1 MVAHP
6 DPELQALIERFV
18 CVRLIQMG
26 GVDLA
31 VFQFDPF
38 LSWSLFFMNGDKTI
52 YGRFGRAHP
61 NSKMGKKDSN
71 PNHTL
76 DGMKAALRKA
86 LEIHKGYAKKPEEW
100 RLALAG
106 KTGPEP
112 RWSFAEKTP
121 AALKYKRMKRI
132 EPGESE
138 RGCVHCHEVHRT
150 AIDSMFMKG
159 LRLPD
164 RMLWLYPRPHV
175 LGLTMDNRHSAR
187 VAQVA
192 AGSAAARAGVQS
204 GDDLTTMSGQPLL
217 SIADLQWVLHNLS
230 DDGGALPVAIRRGA
244 ETLRLEIELEK
255 GWRRTEDF
263 VWRYRMAGYSSW
275 LWAGVSLGE
284 HPQGVLV
291 KGPAPGWFKK
301 PNAEPKRKLKRGDV
315 IVEVDG
321 KTGLARSDFL
331 AYLMRDKELGS
342 TVRLEVLRK
351 GERVEVT
358 FRLPSKQPEVQ
369 GH

>member
-138 RGCVHCHEVHRT
+138 LTCGIRAELDQERSRRRT
-150 AIDSMFMKG
+150 SQ
-159 LRLPD
+159 
-164 RMLWLYPRPHV
+164 V
-175 LGLTMDNRHSAR
+175 
-187 VAQVA
+187 VAS
-192 AGSAAARAGVQS
+192 SAAIPARSAESRARDSSETS
-204 GDDLTTMSGQPLL
+204 GGP
-217 SIADLQWVLHNLS
+217 A
-230 DDGGALPVAIRRGA
+230 
-244 ETLRLEIELEK
+244 
-255 GWRRTEDF
+255 RRT
-263 VWRYRMAGYSSW
+263 
-275 LWAGVSLGE
+275 
-284 HPQGVLV
+284 
-291 KGPAPGWFKK
+291 
-301 PNAEPKRKLKRGDV
+301 
-315 IVEVDG
+315 
-321 KTGLARSDFL
+321 
-331 AYLMRDKELGS
+331 
-342 TVRLEVLRK
+342 
-351 GERVEVT
+351 
-358 FRLPSKQPEVQ
+358 
-369 GH
+369 